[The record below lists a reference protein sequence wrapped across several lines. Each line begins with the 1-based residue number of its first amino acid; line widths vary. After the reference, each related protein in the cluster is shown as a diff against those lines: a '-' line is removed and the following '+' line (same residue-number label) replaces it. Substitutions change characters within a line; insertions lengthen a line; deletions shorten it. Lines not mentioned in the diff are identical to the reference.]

1 VAAKTNQPILT
12 DNEGRRIHPSWNDA
26 GEVALAIMRG
36 DHDDMLR
43 HIQQACTTRLKGL
56 WRKGMK
62 VKLVGTR
69 SVDLEGKEA
78 VILKVNQKSITVG
91 FGTAT
96 TDQWGTTY
104 EGGEYNVS
112 PSLLQ
117 RVEA

>member
-1 VAAKTNQPILT
+1 MAAKNTQQPNLT
-12 DNEGRRIHPSWNDA
+12 DNEGRRIHPSWADA

-43 HIQQACTTRLKGL
+43 HIQQACTTRLKGM
-56 WRKGMK
+56 WRKGMR

-78 VILKVNQKSITVG
+78 VILKVNTKTISVG
-91 FGTAT
+91 VGTAT

-112 PSLLQ
+112 ANLLQ
-117 RVEA
+117 AL